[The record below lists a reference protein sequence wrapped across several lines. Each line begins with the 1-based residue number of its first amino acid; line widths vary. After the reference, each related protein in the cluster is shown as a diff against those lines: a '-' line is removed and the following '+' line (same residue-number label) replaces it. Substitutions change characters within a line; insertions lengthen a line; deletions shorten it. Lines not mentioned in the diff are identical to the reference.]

1 MTRKRVVLFF
11 LLLLIIPLLCFG
23 QTGKKASK
31 VSFDFMDADVRNV
44 VRILAE
50 VASKNI
56 IISDAVKGKI
66 TMKLDN
72 VY

>member
-1 MTRKRVVLFF
+1 MTRKMAVLFF

-23 QTGKKASK
+23 QTGKKASSK

-50 VASKNI
+50 VS
-56 IISDAVKGKI
+56 VKEYHYFRCGQRQ
-66 TMKLDN
+66 D
-72 VY
+72 YDEAR